1 MSINS
6 RAVPTGWISVKS
18 VGLVAG
24 VAAIIVSAALAVAH
38 DLRSTSG
45 TVTVA
50 KNSFFATN
58 QPYTTPSAY
67 VRAGGAEMNG
77 TAKPTAPGTS

>member
-6 RAVPTGWISVKS
+6 RAVLTGWISVKS

-24 VAAIIVSAALAVAH
+24 VAAIVVSAALAVAY
-38 DLRSTSG
+38 DGRSTG
-45 TVTVA
+45 DTVTVA

-58 QPYTTPSAY
+58 QPYTTPSAD
-67 VRAGGAEMNG
+67 VRAGGADMNG
-77 TAKPTAPGTS
+77 TAKPTASGS

>member
-6 RAVPTGWISVKS
+6 RAVLTGWISPKS

-24 VAAIIVSAALAVAH
+24 VAAIVVSAALAVAY
-38 DLRSTSG
+38 DGRSTSG

-58 QPYTTPSAY
+58 QPYTTPSAHI
-67 VRAGGAEMNG
+67 RAGGADMNG
-77 TAKPTAPGTS
+77 TATPTASGS